1 MNYAKGLFVED
12 DKAYRDQIT
21 RLFRID
27 GYSVDSATDG
37 ETALR
42 LLREGRYG
50 WGLFDLGLPGKA
62 QGEDLLKAIAD
73 EGLETIPIVLT
84 GEQSDARM
92 LNNIRNGAVVYL
104 KKPCTYEQIKAH
116 VDTIRRLR
124 ENLDPV
130 LECGDVVYNTRSQ
143 LLFVGNSEPV
153 RIDGIHGKVL
163 AFLMSTPNSYHA
175 FDEVYE
181 AGWGED
187 ASLVRTG
194 RVKSLI
200 SELRTKLLE
209 AELYNFIDTNANGE
223 YGVLSRRR
231 R

>member
-12 DKAYRDQIT
+12 YAPYREQIS
-21 RLFRID
+21 RLLRTD
-27 GYSVDSATDG
+27 GYSVDCAADG

-42 LLREGRYG
+42 LLMTRKYG
-50 WGLFDLGLPGKA
+50 WGLFDLCLPGRP
-62 QGEDLLKAIAD
+62 QGEDLLKAIWD
-73 EGLETIPIVLT
+73 EGLETLPIVLT

-104 KKPCTYEQIKAH
+104 RKPCPYEQIKAH
-116 VDTIRRLR
+116 IDTIRRLR

-130 LECGDVVYNTRSQ
+130 LECGDVVYNTRTQ
-143 LLFVGNSEPV
+143 LLFAGDREPV

-163 AFLMSTPNSYHA
+163 AFLMSTPNTYH
-175 FDEVYE
+175 DMGEVYE
-181 AGWGED
+181 AGWDED